1 MKKSQIYKLAQ
12 YAVADFPMD
21 RAAKMEV
28 LRELIA
34 LEDFARIFEEVQE
47 KEKSDE
53 AV

>member
-12 YAVADFPMD
+12 YAVADFPMN
-21 RAAKMEV
+21 REAKMEV

-47 KEKSDE
+47 KEE
-53 AV
+53 ANNA

>member
-12 YAVADFPMD
+12 YAVADFPMN
-21 RAAKMEV
+21 REAKMEV

-34 LEDFARIFEEVQE
+34 KEDFEKFIEDEQE
-47 KEKSDE
+47 KENADE